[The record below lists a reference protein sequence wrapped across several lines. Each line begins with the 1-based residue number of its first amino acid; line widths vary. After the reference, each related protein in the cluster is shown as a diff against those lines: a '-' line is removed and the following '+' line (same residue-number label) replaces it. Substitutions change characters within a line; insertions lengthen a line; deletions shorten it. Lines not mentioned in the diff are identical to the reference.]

1 MIKPKTLAEIDRLR
15 IGGQKLAKILRL
27 TAQQVKPGVDTNFLN
42 SFAHDLIMKEG
53 GKSPFL
59 GYTPYGAKRPFPAD
73 ICISI
78 NEEIVHGIPNENP
91 RTLQEG
97 DIVGLDAGL
106 LYDGLITDHAIT
118 VPVGEISKEARNL
131 LSRTKEALQAGIK
144 QAVIGNKV
152 GDIGS
157 AIEKVADS
165 ADLSVIDGLTGHGVG
180 YSVHEEPYV
189 PNYGHAGTG
198 ETLIEGM
205 VIAIEP
211 MFSTG
216 SSQIKVAKDGYTY
229 LTKDGSLSAQFEH
242 TIAITKDGPLV
253 LTKE

>member
-1 MIKPKTLAEIDRLR
+1 M
-15 IGGQKLAKILRL
+15 
-27 TAQQVKPGVDTNFLN
+27 
-42 SFAHDLIMKEG
+42 
-53 GKSPFL
+53 
-59 GYTPYGAKRPFPAD
+59 
-73 ICISI
+73 
-78 NEEIVHGIPNENP
+78 
-91 RTLQEG
+91 QEG

-106 LYDGLITDHAIT
+106 LYEGLITDHAIT

-144 QAVIGNKV
+144 QAIIGNKV
-152 GDIGS
+152 GDIS
-157 AIEKVADS
+157 HAIERVADS
-165 ADLSVIDGLTGHGVG
+165 ADLSVIEGLTGHGVG
-180 YSVHEEPYV
+180 YALHEDPYV
-189 PNYGHAGTG
+189 PNSGHSGTG

-211 MFSTG
+211 MFSIG
-216 SSQIKVAKDGYTY
+216 SPQIKVAKDGYTY

>member
-1 MIKPKTLAEIDRLR
+1 MIKPKSQKEIEKLQK
-15 IGGQKLAKILRL
+15 GGQKLAKILRL
-27 TAQQVKPGVDTNFLN
+27 TSEQVKPGISTDFLN
-42 SFAHDLIMKEG
+42 DFAHNLIIEEG
-53 GKSPFL
+53 GRSPFF

-78 NEEIVHGIPNENP
+78 NDEIVHGIPNEEP
-91 RTLQEG
+91 KILKEG
-97 DIVGLDAGL
+97 DIVGIDAGL

-118 VPVGEISKEARNL
+118 VPVGEISKEAKNL

-152 GDIGS
+152 GDIS
-157 AIEKVADS
+157 NAIEKVANA
-165 ADLSVIDGLTGHGVG
+165 ADLTVIEGLTGHGVG
-180 YSVHEEPYV
+180 YSLHEDPYV
-189 PNYGHAGTG
+189 PNSGHSGTG
-198 ETLIEGM
+198 EVLVEGM

-216 SSQIKVAKDGYTY
+216 SSKIKVAKDGYTY

-242 TIAITKDGPLV
+242 TIAITKNGPLV

>member
-1 MIKPKTLAEIDRLR
+1 MIKAKTQEEIERLR
-15 IGGQKLAKILRL
+15 IGGQKLARILRM
-27 TAQQVKPGVDTNFLN
+27 TAEQVKPGVDTEFLN
-42 SFAHDLIMKEG
+42 DFAHKLIIKEG

-78 NEEIVHGIPNENP
+78 NEEIVHGIPNEDP
-91 RTLQEG
+91 RILQEG

-106 LYDGLITDHAIT
+106 LYDGMITDHAVT
-118 VPVGEISKEARNL
+118 VPVGKITKEALNL

-144 QAVIGNKV
+144 EALVGNKV
-152 GDIGS
+152 GDIS
-157 AIEKVADS
+157 HAIENVANS
-165 ADLSVIDGLTGHGVG
+165 ANLAIIEGLTGHGVG
-180 YSVHEEPYV
+180 YSLHEEPYV
-189 PNYGHAGTG
+189 PNEGNAGMG

-216 SSQIKVAKDGYTY
+216 SPKIKLAKDGYTY
-229 LTKDGSLSAQFEH
+229 LTKDRSLSAQFEH
-242 TIAITKDGPLV
+242 TIVITKKGPLV

>member
-1 MIKPKTLAEIDRLR
+1 MIKAKTPAEIEKLR
-15 IGGQKLAKILRL
+15 IGGQKLARILRM
-27 TAQQVKPGVDTNFLN
+27 TAQQVRPGVDTKFLN
-42 SFAHDLIMKEG
+42 DFAHDLIIKEG

-97 DIVGLDAGL
+97 DVVGLDAGL

-118 VPVGEISKEARNL
+118 VAVGEISKEARNL

-144 QAVIGNKV
+144 EAVIGNKV
-152 GDIGS
+152 GDIS
-157 AIEKVADS
+157 HAIERVADS
-165 ADLSVIDGLTGHGVG
+165 ADLAVIEGLTGHGVG
-180 YSVHEEPYV
+180 YSLHEEPYV
-189 PNYGHAGTG
+189 PNEGHAGTG

-216 SSQIKVAKDGYTY
+216 LPKIKVAKDGYTY

>member
-73 ICISI
+73 ICISV
-78 NEEIVHGIPNENP
+78 NEEIVHGIPNEDP

-106 LYDGLITDHAIT
+106 LYDGLITGHAIT

-216 SSQIKVAKDGYTY
+216 SPQIKVAKDGYTY

-242 TIAITKDGPLV
+242 TVAITKDGPLV

>member
-1 MIKPKTLAEIDRLR
+1 MIKAKTPAEIEKLR

-27 TAQQVKPGVDTNFLN
+27 TAEQVKSGVDTKFLN
-42 SFAHDLIMKEG
+42 DFAHDLIIKEG

-59 GYTPYGAKRPFPAD
+59 GYTPYAAKRPFPAD

-78 NEEIVHGIPNENP
+78 NDEIVHGIPNEDP
-91 RTLQEG
+91 KILKEG
-97 DIVGLDAGL
+97 DVVGLDAGF

-144 QAVIGNKV
+144 EAVIGRKV
-152 GDIGS
+152 GDIS
-157 AIEKVADS
+157 HAIERVANA
-165 ADLSVIDGLTGHGVG
+165 ADLSVIEGLTGHGVG
-180 YSVHEEPYV
+180 YSLHEEPYV
-189 PNYGHAGTG
+189 PNEGHAGTG

-216 SSQIKVAKDGYTY
+216 SPKIKVAKDGYTY
-229 LTKDGSLSAQFEH
+229 LTKDGSLAAQFEH

>member
-1 MIKPKTLAEIDRLR
+1 MIKSKTQAEIEKLK

-27 TAQQVKPGVDTNFLN
+27 TAEQVKPGVDTDFLN
-42 SFAHDLIMKEG
+42 SFAHGLIVKEG

-59 GYTPYGAKRPFPAD
+59 GYKPYGAKRPFPAD

-78 NEEIVHGIPNENP
+78 NEEIVHGIPNEDP
-91 RTLQEG
+91 KTIQEG
-97 DIVGLDAGL
+97 DIVGLDLGF
-106 LYDGLITDHAIT
+106 LYEGLITDHAIT
-118 VPVGEISKEARNL
+118 VPVGPISKEAKNL

-152 GDIGS
+152 GDIGH
-157 AIEKVADS
+157 AIERVADS
-165 ADLSVIDGLTGHGVG
+165 ADLFVIDGLTGHGVG
-180 YSVHEEPYV
+180 YAVHEEPYV
-189 PNYGHAGTG
+189 PNFGHAGTG
-198 ETLIEGM
+198 ETLFEGM

-211 MFSTG
+211 MFSIG

-229 LTKDGSLSAQFEH
+229 LTKDGSLAAQFEH
-242 TIAITKDGPLV
+242 TIAITKDGPLI

>member
-1 MIKPKTLAEIDRLR
+1 MIKPKSPSEIARLQ

-27 TAQQVKPGVDTNFLN
+27 TAQQVKPGVSTDFLN
-42 SFAHDLIMKEG
+42 TFAHNLIIQEG

-78 NEEIVHGIPNENP
+78 NNEIVHGIPNEDP
-91 RTLQEG
+91 KILEEG

-118 VPVGEISKEARNL
+118 VAVGEISKEAKNL

-152 GDIGS
+152 GDIS
-157 AIEKVADS
+157 HAIERVAD
-165 ADLSVIDGLTGHGVG
+165 AANLTVIDGLTGHGVG
-180 YSVHEEPYV
+180 YAVHEDPYV
-189 PNYGHAGTG
+189 PNSGHSGTG
-198 ETLIEGM
+198 EELIEGM

-216 SSQIKVAKDGYTY
+216 SSEIKVAKDGYTY